1 MNTAKHLILPAT
13 LAYAGVR
20 ASALIAPTNTFLQIG
35 VGILGAAV
43 GLYIAKHV

>member
-1 MNTAKHLILPAT
+1 MNTAKHLLLPAT

-20 ASALIAPTNTFLQIG
+20 ASALVAPNSTWLQIG
-35 VGILGAAV
+35 VGIAGAAL